1 MLIDATRTPAREIV
15 FDTETTGID
24 PGSGH
29 RLVEI
34 GLVEMVGRVETGRVW
49 HAYFNPERSMP
60 PEAQAI
66 HGLSAQF
73 LSDKPLFSELVD
85 QILEFIGD
93 SILIAH
99 NAQFDKGFLDHELGR
114 CGRAVLGNARA
125 VDTLALARSRHPGSK
140 HSLDALCTR
149 YGIARPHRIKH
160 GALLDALHLAQ
171 DYIELTGGSLVGT
184 AFSHASST
192 PPQVPRHACFRP

>member
-1 MLIDATRTPAREIV
+1 
-15 FDTETTGID
+15 
-24 PGSGH
+24 
-29 RLVEI
+29 
-34 GLVEMVGRVETGRVW
+34 
-49 HAYFNPERSMP
+49 MP

-99 NAQFDKGFLDHELGR
+99 NAQFDMGFLDHELGR

-149 YGIARPHRIKH
+149 YGIDRTRS
-160 GALLDALHLAQ
+160 
-171 DYIELTGGSLVGT
+171 EERCVGKECVST
-184 AFSHASST
+184 CRSRWSPSH
-192 PPQVPRHACFRP
+192 

>member
-73 LSDKPLFSELVD
+73 LSDKPLFRSEEHTSEL
-85 QILEFIGD
+85 QSLMRI
-93 SILIAH
+93 SY
-99 NAQFDKGFLDHELGR
+99 
-114 CGRAVLGNARA
+114 AVFCLKKKKQSN
-125 VDTLALARSRHPGSK
+125 TNIHTQK
-140 HSLDALCTR
+140 T
-149 YGIARPHRIKH
+149 
-160 GALLDALHLAQ
+160 
-171 DYIELTGGSLVGT
+171 
-184 AFSHASST
+184 
-192 PPQVPRHACFRP
+192 

>member
-85 QILEFIGD
+85 QSLESIGA

-99 NAQFDKGFLDHELGR
+99 NGQFDRGFQIGR
-114 CGRAVLGNARA
+114 EGGRGR
-125 VDTLALARSRHPGSK
+125 
-140 HSLDALCTR
+140 
-149 YGIARPHRIKH
+149 
-160 GALLDALHLAQ
+160 
-171 DYIELTGGSLVGT
+171 GGQEV
-184 AFSHASST
+184 
-192 PPQVPRHACFRP
+192 

>member
-49 HAYFNPERSMP
+49 HANFNLERSMP

-93 SILIAH
+93 SILIHH
-99 NAQFDKGFLDHELGR
+99 NAP
-114 CGRAVLGNARA
+114 
-125 VDTLALARSRHPGSK
+125 LARKSVGSGK
-140 HSLDALCTR
+140 SVDVSVNIGVRR
-149 YGIARPHRIKH
+149 Y
-160 GALLDALHLAQ
+160 L
-171 DYIELTGGSLVGT
+171 
-184 AFSHASST
+184 
-192 PPQVPRHACFRP
+192 

>member
-1 MLIDATRTPAREIV
+1 MPKVVVPDSRAGSGGKCTSDMLIDATRTPAREIV

-66 HGLSAQF
+66 HGDRKS
-73 LSDKPLFSELVD
+73 
-85 QILEFIGD
+85 
-93 SILIAH
+93 
-99 NAQFDKGFLDHELGR
+99 
-114 CGRAVLGNARA
+114 
-125 VDTLALARSRHPGSK
+125 
-140 HSLDALCTR
+140 TR
-149 YGIARPHRIKH
+149 
-160 GALLDALHLAQ
+160 LN
-171 DYIELTGGSLVGT
+171 S
-184 AFSHASST
+184 SH
-192 PPQVPRHACFRP
+192 